1 MLTSIFQAQ
10 FLLRKQQTKE
20 VLYLN
25 KVNLSLTF
33 THIRKGIKP
42 TTVKW
47 FISSVS
53 LLFACMILQRWCDC
67 LKSGIIGLN
76 EV

>member
-33 THIRKGIKP
+33 THIHKGIKP

-53 LLFACMILQRWCDC
+53 LLFACVIVQRWLDC
-67 LKSGIIGLN
+67 L
-76 EV
+76 

>member
-10 FLLRKQQTKE
+10 FLSRKQQTKE

-33 THIRKGIKP
+33 THIHKGIKP

-53 LLFACMILQRWCDC
+53 LLFACVIVQRWCDC
-67 LKSGIIGLN
+67 LSSGIIGMN

>member
-20 VLYLN
+20 VLYLD

-33 THIRKGIKP
+33 THIHKGI
-42 TTVKW
+42 
-47 FISSVS
+47 
-53 LLFACMILQRWCDC
+53 
-67 LKSGIIGLN
+67 
-76 EV
+76 